1 MKWGCGIKRG
11 AMGVSMCPC
20 QVVHKQPRSPYV
32 VCGGIRGGG
41 RRRCHLGCHVGVLS
55 CKVDNGWPPV
65 SIYYMHKSKVSQ
77 AVSVHLFGTAC
88 KQVEVC
94 GPMICGQ
101 FLIHMQFRPWD
112 RIKNCD
118 LLQTVLRLAIAM
130 YHTDR
135 ITIFKREK
143 HSFFSILVAL
153 LTYHCS
159 DTLP

>member
-1 MKWGCGIKRG
+1 
-11 AMGVSMCPC
+11 MCPC
-20 QVVHKQPRSPYV
+20 QVVHKQPRSLYV

-65 SIYYMHKSKVSQ
+65 SCMQKSKVSQ

-88 KQVEVC
+88 NLVEVC

-118 LLQTVLRLAIAM
+118 LL
-130 YHTDR
+130 
-135 ITIFKREK
+135 
-143 HSFFSILVAL
+143 
-153 LTYHCS
+153 
-159 DTLP
+159 